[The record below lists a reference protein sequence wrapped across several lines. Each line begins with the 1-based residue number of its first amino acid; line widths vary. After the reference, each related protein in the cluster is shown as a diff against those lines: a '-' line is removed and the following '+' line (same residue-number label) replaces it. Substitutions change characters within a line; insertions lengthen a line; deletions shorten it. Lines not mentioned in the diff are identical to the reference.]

1 MPDAA
6 YNSIMTEAV
15 AVFHDVESFEAAID
29 NLLAAGFDH
38 ADINVLAHE
47 DTIASKLGP
56 THKSTAEFEDDP
68 EVPRIGYIP
77 NETIG
82 NAEGAVIGAG
92 VYVPAMFGGLA
103 VAASGGTLLG
113 VFVAAAVAGGAGGLI
128 AAALAR
134 YIGHEHA
141 KHLDQHLHHGG
152 LCCGS
157 ERATPSAKSE
167 PSRFCAVTR
176 PMTSI
181 CTRSPSEPA
190 RRATSRESARAPFI
204 SSIANT
210 PSTSF
215 VGLRRGQRVMRLI
228 FEPSRLK
235 LYISP
240 FGSRMKAITGLVRL
254 SVSMEPP
261 VPTVTTT
268 IDPSTPTFQP

>member
-29 NLLAAGFDH
+29 NLLAVGFDH

-103 VAASGGTLLG
+103 VAGSGNTLLG

-152 LCCGS
+152 LLLWVRTRDAECEERLEILRRHS
-157 ERATPSAKSE
+157 AHDVHLHQIPERAGKESDVPRE
-167 PSRFCAVTR
+167 R
-176 PMTSI
+176 P
-181 CTRSPSEPA
+181 RVVHLLD
-190 RRATSRESARAPFI
+190 REY
-204 SSIANT
+204 
-210 PSTSF
+210 SF
-215 VGLRRGQRVMRLI
+215 DFLRR
-228 FEPSRLK
+228 
-235 LYISP
+235 
-240 FGSRMKAITGLVRL
+240 T
-254 SVSMEPP
+254 
-261 VPTVTTT
+261 
-268 IDPSTPTFQP
+268 

>member
-1 MPDAA
+1 
-6 YNSIMTEAV
+6 MTEAV

-29 NLLAAGFDH
+29 NLLAVGFDH

-82 NAEGAVIGAG
+82 NAEGAVIGAV
-92 VYVPAMFGGLA
+92 VYVPAMFGGLRGGGLRWH
-103 VAASGGTLLG
+103 AARCICCSGGCRRSRRSDRG
-113 VFVAAAVAGGAGGLI
+113 SSGALHRSR
-128 AAALAR
+128 AR
-134 YIGHEHA
+134 QA
-141 KHLDQHLHHGG
+141 SRSTSAPRRTP
-152 LCCGS
+152 CCGS

-167 PSRFCAVTR
+167 PSRFCAATR

-190 RRATSRESARAPFI
+190 RRATSRESARASFI

>member
-29 NLLAAGFDH
+29 NLLAVGFDH

-56 THKSTAEFEDDP
+56 THVSTAEFEDDP

-92 VYVPAMFGGLA
+92 VYVPAMFGGLP

-152 LCCGS
+152 LLLWVRTRDAECEERLEILRRHS
-157 ERATPSAKSE
+157 AHDVHLHQIPERAGKESDVPRE
-167 PSRFCAVTR
+167 R
-176 PMTSI
+176 P
-181 CTRSPSEPA
+181 RVVHLLD
-190 RRATSRESARAPFI
+190 REY
-204 SSIANT
+204 
-210 PSTSF
+210 SF
-215 VGLRRGQRVMRLI
+215 DFLRR
-228 FEPSRLK
+228 
-235 LYISP
+235 
-240 FGSRMKAITGLVRL
+240 T
-254 SVSMEPP
+254 
-261 VPTVTTT
+261 
-268 IDPSTPTFQP
+268 